1 MKAKNLNI
9 VIMGG
14 SFNPPTLAHYMLMKY
29 AIDALNAPGKSVDE
43 KLYMVL
49 SAMDFTRKG
58 YRVSELGEGMSVI
71 EQVIWGWWK
80 QRYLIDNKNCRAYEI
95 MDGNMDFVNFTTND
109 IDWDSI
115 KQLPEKAKMRA
126 REMSAQFPT
135 FIRGFRNGVAEV
147 SWQLNPDG
155 RYYMD
160 DDGFGM
166 TNDEE
171 ITIYGFID
179 SEMNVLVKFQ
189 YIDEDWK
196 RLDKMCREAVETLK
210 KNSK

>member
-1 MKAKNLNI
+1 MSVTKK
-9 VIMGG
+9 V
-14 SFNPPTLAHYMLMKY
+14 
-29 AIDALNAPGKSVDE
+29 DALNAAGKSIDE
-43 KLYMVL
+43 KLYIVL
-49 SAMDFTRKG
+49 SAMDFTRNG
-58 YRVSELGEGMSVI
+58 YRVNELGEGMSVI

-80 QRYLIDNKNCRAYEI
+80 QRYLVDNKNCRAYEI

-179 SEMNVLVKFQ
+179 QNANVVVKFRN
-189 YIDEDWK
+189 INK
-196 RLDKMCREAVETLK
+196 RYGELDKMRKEAEEKVK
-210 KNSK
+210 MKD

>member
-1 MKAKNLNI
+1 MSVTKK
-9 VIMGG
+9 
-14 SFNPPTLAHYMLMKY
+14 
-29 AIDALNAPGKSVDE
+29 IDVLNAPGKSIDE

-49 SAMDFTRKG
+49 SAMDFTRNG
-58 YRVSELGEGMSVI
+58 YRVNELGEGMSVI

-80 QRYLIDNKNCRAYEI
+80 QRYLIDNKSCRAYEI
-95 MDGNMDFVNFTTND
+95 MDGNIDFVNFTKDD

-115 KQLPEKAKMRA
+115 QQLPEKAKMQA
-126 REMSAQFPT
+126 QEMSAQFPT
-135 FIRGFRNGVAEV
+135 FIRGFRKGVAEV

-166 TNDEE
+166 TSDEE
-171 ITIYGFID
+171 ITVYGFID

-196 RLDKMCREAVETLK
+196 RLDKMRREAEKLLK

>member
-1 MKAKNLNI
+1 MSVTKKVN
-9 VIMGG
+9 
-14 SFNPPTLAHYMLMKY
+14 
-29 AIDALNAPGKSVDE
+29 ALNAAGKSIDE

-49 SAMDFTRKG
+49 SAMDFTRNG
-58 YRVSELGEGMSVI
+58 YRVSELGGGMSVI

-80 QRYLIDNKNCRAYEI
+80 QRYLIDNKNCLAYEI
-95 MDGNMDFVNFTTND
+95 MDGNMDFVNFTTDD
-109 IDWDSI
+109 INWDSI
-115 KQLPEKAKMRA
+115 KQLPENAKMRA

-135 FIRGFRNGVAEV
+135 FIRGFRKGVAEV

-166 TNDEE
+166 TSDEE
-171 ITIYGFID
+171 ITVYGFID

-196 RLDKMCREAVETLK
+196 RLDKMRREAEKTLK
-210 KNSK
+210 KKAKRKDFYLYLC

>member
-1 MKAKNLNI
+1 MSVTKK
-9 VIMGG
+9 V
-14 SFNPPTLAHYMLMKY
+14 
-29 AIDALNAPGKSVDE
+29 DALNASGKSFDE
-43 KLYMVL
+43 KLYIVL
-49 SAMDFTRKG
+49 STMDFTRNG
-58 YRVSELGEGMSVI
+58 YRVSELGEGISVI

-95 MDGNMDFVNFTTND
+95 MDGNMDFVNFTTDD

-115 KQLPEKAKMRA
+115 KQLPEKAKIRA
-126 REMSAQFPT
+126 QEMSAQFPT
-135 FIRGFRNGVAEV
+135 FIRGFRKGIAKV

-166 TNDEE
+166 TSDEE
-171 ITIYGFID
+171 ITVYGYID

-189 YIDEDWK
+189 YIDKDWN
-196 RLDKMCREAVETLK
+196 RLDKMRCEAENELK
-210 KNSK
+210 NKKK

>member
-1 MKAKNLNI
+1 MSVTKK
-9 VIMGG
+9 V
-14 SFNPPTLAHYMLMKY
+14 
-29 AIDALNAPGKSVDE
+29 DALNAPGKSIDE

-49 SAMDFTRKG
+49 SAMDFTRNG
-58 YRVSELGEGMSVI
+58 YRVNELGEGMSVI
-71 EQVIWGWWK
+71 EQVIWVWWK

-95 MDGNMDFVNFTTND
+95 MDGNMDFVNFTTDD

-126 REMSAQFPT
+126 QEMSAQFPT
-135 FIRGFRNGVAEV
+135 FIRGFRKGVAEV

-155 RYYMD
+155 RYYTD
-160 DDGFGM
+160 EDGFGM
-166 TNDEE
+166 TSDEE
-171 ITIYGFID
+171 ITVYGFID

-196 RLDKMCREAVETLK
+196 CLDKMRREAVETLK

>member
-1 MKAKNLNI
+1 MSVTKKVN
-9 VIMGG
+9 
-14 SFNPPTLAHYMLMKY
+14 
-29 AIDALNAPGKSVDE
+29 ALNAAGKSIDE

-49 SAMDFTRKG
+49 STMDFTRNG
-58 YRVSELGEGMSVI
+58 YRVSEPGEGMSVI

-95 MDGNMDFVNFTTND
+95 MDGYMDFVNFTTDD
-109 IDWDSI
+109 IDLGSI
-115 KQLPEKAKMRA
+115 KQLPENAKIRA

-135 FIRGFRNGVAEV
+135 FIREFRKGVAEV

-166 TNDEE
+166 TSDEE
-171 ITIYGFID
+171 ITVYGFID

-189 YIDEDWK
+189 YIDKDWK
-196 RLDKMCREAVETLK
+196 RLDKMRREAEKALK
-210 KNSK
+210 K

>member
-1 MKAKNLNI
+1 MSVKKK
-9 VIMGG
+9 V
-14 SFNPPTLAHYMLMKY
+14 
-29 AIDALNAPGKSVDE
+29 DALNALGKSIDE

-49 SAMDFTRKG
+49 SAIDFTRNG
-58 YRVSELGEGMSVI
+58 YRVNELGEGMSVI

-126 REMSAQFPT
+126 QEMSAQFST

-160 DDGFGM
+160 EDGFGM
-166 TNDEE
+166 TSDEE
-171 ITIYGFID
+171 ITVYGFID
-179 SEMNVLVKFQ
+179 TEMNVLVKFQ

-196 RLDKMCREAVETLK
+196 RLDKMRREAVETLK
-210 KNSK
+210 KNFKYMTKI

>member
-1 MKAKNLNI
+1 MSVTKK
-9 VIMGG
+9 V
-14 SFNPPTLAHYMLMKY
+14 
-29 AIDALNAPGKSVDE
+29 DALNAPGKSIDE

-49 SAMDFTRKG
+49 SAMDFTRNG
-58 YRVSELGEGMSVI
+58 YRVSELGEGISAI
-71 EQVIWGWWK
+71 EQVIGGWWK

-95 MDGNMDFVNFTTND
+95 MDGNMDFVNFRTAD

-126 REMSAQFPT
+126 QEMSAQFPT
-135 FIRGFRNGVAEV
+135 FIRGFHKGVAEV

-160 DDGFGM
+160 EDGFGM
-166 TNDEE
+166 TSDEE
-171 ITIYGFID
+171 ITVYGFID
-179 SEMNVLVKFQ
+179 SEMNVLVNFQ

-196 RLDKMCREAVETLK
+196 RLDKMRREAEKALK
-210 KNSK
+210 KSSK

>member
-1 MKAKNLNI
+1 MSVTKK
-9 VIMGG
+9 V
-14 SFNPPTLAHYMLMKY
+14 
-29 AIDALNAPGKSVDE
+29 DALNAPGKSIDE

-49 SAMDFTRKG
+49 SAMDFTRNG
-58 YRVSELGEGMSVI
+58 YRVNELGEGMSVI

-126 REMSAQFPT
+126 QEMSAQFPT
-135 FIRGFRNGVAEV
+135 FIRGFHKGVAEV

-160 DDGFGM
+160 EDGFGM
-166 TNDEE
+166 TSDEE
-171 ITIYGFID
+171 ITVYGFID

-196 RLDKMCREAVETLK
+196 RLDKMRREAVETLK
-210 KNSK
+210 KNSKSNDFYLYLR

>member
-1 MKAKNLNI
+1 MSVMKK
-9 VIMGG
+9 V
-14 SFNPPTLAHYMLMKY
+14 
-29 AIDALNAPGKSVDE
+29 DALVAPDKSFDE

-49 SAMDFTRKG
+49 STMDFTRNG
-58 YRVSELGEGMSVI
+58 YRVSELGEGISAI

-95 MDGNMDFVNFTTND
+95 MDGNMDFVNFTTDD

-126 REMSAQFPT
+126 QEMSAQFPT
-135 FIRGFRNGVAEV
+135 FIRGFRKGVAEV

-160 DDGFGM
+160 EDGFGM
-166 TNDEE
+166 TSDEE
-171 ITIYGFID
+171 VTVYGYID

-196 RLDKMCREAVETLK
+196 RLDKMRREAEETLK

>member
-1 MKAKNLNI
+1 MSVTKKVN
-9 VIMGG
+9 
-14 SFNPPTLAHYMLMKY
+14 
-29 AIDALNAPGKSVDE
+29 ALNAPGKSIDE

-49 SAMDFTRKG
+49 SAMDFTRNG

-95 MDGNMDFVNFTTND
+95 MDGNMDFVNFTTDD

-126 REMSAQFPT
+126 QDMSAQFPT
-135 FIRGFRNGVAEV
+135 FIRGFRKGVAEV

-166 TNDEE
+166 TSDEE
-171 ITIYGFID
+171 ITVYGFID

-189 YIDEDWK
+189 YIDKDWK
-196 RLDKMCREAVETLK
+196 RLDKMRREAEKTIK
-210 KNSK
+210 KNTK

>member
-1 MKAKNLNI
+1 MSVTKK
-9 VIMGG
+9 V
-14 SFNPPTLAHYMLMKY
+14 
-29 AIDALNAPGKSVDE
+29 DALNAPGKSIDE

-49 SAMDFTRKG
+49 STMDFNRNG
-58 YRVSELGEGMSVI
+58 YRVSELGEGISAI

-126 REMSAQFPT
+126 QEMSAQFPT
-135 FIRGFRNGVAEV
+135 FIRGFHKGVAEV

-160 DDGFGM
+160 EDGFGM
-166 TNDEE
+166 TSDEE
-171 ITIYGFID
+171 ITVYGFID

-196 RLDKMCREAVETLK
+196 RLDRMRREAEKRLK
-210 KNSK
+210 ENSK